1 MSIFDSL
8 VHDLAGKFG
17 LGAKSGPLVGEL
29 LRFVTA
35 PPGGVAG
42 FIDRFNK
49 SGLENLAQSW
59 LGRGDSAPPM
69 SGPQVEQALP
79 ADVLGSFASRLGLG
93 LGTVTSALAVAIPR
107 VIGLLTPGGKIP
119 TGVPPAATAFLSE
132 ATPLTRTVP
141 ATTGT
146 ERSTRKWLIPA
157 LIVLG
162 LLGLGWYLLTGK
174 PEEKVATAPVATA
187 PAPTPAPAPAAAVQP
202 ELALRNNDGV
212 VSVSGMVKDE
222 GTRTSIL
229 DTLKAAFGVDNVK
242 SDLVVNPAAA
252 PAVWLDKLAAAV
264 NNFKIPGL
272 QALFEG
278 ASLQIGGLI
287 GDADR
292 DRIIASLKS
301 LFGPGVSVGPLSD
314 SVTDAVKKAADK
326 TVAALSGLQTGF
338 TGKDL
343 ASALNMSIINF
354 ASGSAAVPAFNRT
367 VLKQAAGYIKQLPA
381 GTVIEIGG
389 HTDDTGDAAGNQLL
403 SQQRADAVR
412 DVLIQDGVDPT
423 MLIAK
428 GYGSTQPVASN
439 DTPEGRFQNRRIAYS
454 VVQ

>member
-8 VHDLAGKFG
+8 VHDLASKFG

-49 SGLENLAQSW
+49 SGLEDLVQSW

-79 ADVLGSFASRLGLG
+79 ADVLGTFASKLGLG

-107 VIGLLTPGGKIP
+107 VVGLLTPGGKIP

-132 ATPLTRTVP
+132 ATPLTRTIPV
-141 ATTGT
+141 ATGS
-146 ERSTRKWLIPA
+146 EGGMGKWVIPA
-157 LIVLG
+157 IIVLG

-187 PAPTPAPAPAAAVQP
+187 PAPAPAVQP
-202 ELALRNNDGV
+202 ELSLRNSDGV
-212 VSVSGMVKDE
+212 VNVSGMVKDE

-242 SDLVVNPAAA
+242 SDLAVNPAAA
-252 PAVWLDKLAAAV
+252 PAVWLDKLAAALE
-264 NNFKIPGL
+264 NFKLPGL

-287 GDADR
+287 SDADR

-301 LFGPGVSVGPLSD
+301 LFDSGVSVGPLSD

-338 TGKDL
+338 TGKDV

-354 ASGSAAVPAFNRT
+354 ASGSAAVPAFNRA
-367 VLKQAAGYIKQLPA
+367 VLKQAAVYIKQLPA

-412 DVLIQDGVDPT
+412 EVLIQEGVDPT
-423 MLIAK
+423 MLVAK

-454 VVQ
+454 IL